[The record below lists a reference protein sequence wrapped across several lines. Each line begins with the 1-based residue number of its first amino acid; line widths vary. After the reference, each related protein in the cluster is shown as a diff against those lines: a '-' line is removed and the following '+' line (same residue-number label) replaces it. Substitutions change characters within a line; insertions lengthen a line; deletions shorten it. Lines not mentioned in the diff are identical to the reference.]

1 MPLSVAKVGLK
12 SQIKAAFL
20 KAKQTGSADGD
31 NSDAVIEA
39 LAQELSD
46 AINAY
51 TTQAVVQVTLVNTA
65 VVGVGGGVP
74 GPVVG
79 TGVGMGSGILI

>member
-1 MPLSVAKVGLK
+1 MPLSVAKVGLEA
-12 SQIKAAFL
+12 QIRSAFEKAR
-20 KAKQTGSADGD
+20 TSGSADGD
-31 NSDAVIEA
+31 NSSDVIA
-39 LAQELSD
+39 TLANELAT

-79 TGVGMGSGILI
+79 TGVGIGSGILI